1 MDESLCSTGLMHLWT
16 HRHMIIFALMSM
28 CNTSRQRVQIICKR
42 TTNGSSDPTTSQ
54 AHTVVFSFLAPMA
67 AAGITRSRNDAQ
79 SEVGVYAVVQL
90 QNRRRSQSLDD
101 ACCSSPHETKS
112 LRSIA
117 CACVRS
123 GSAAHCAPPHVG
135 KLSGD
140 APLAGGIAFTTTS
153 YLLSTYTC
161 IQSLRVP
168 IHRHV

>member
-1 MDESLCSTGLMHLWT
+1 MWT
-16 HRHMIIFALMSM
+16 HRHIIIFSSMSM
-28 CNTSRQRVQIICKR
+28 CNTSRQHVQIICER
-42 TTNGSSDPTTSQ
+42 TTNPLNQLFHQ
-54 AHTVVFSFLAPMA
+54 AHTAVFSFLAPMA

-79 SEVGVYAVVQL
+79 REVGVYAVVQL
-90 QNRRRSQSLDD
+90 KNRRRSQSLND

-117 CACVRS
+117 CSCVRS
-123 GSAAHCAPPHVG
+123 GSTAHCTPPHVG

-153 YLLSTYTC
+153 YVLNTYTC
-161 IQSLRVP
+161 IPSLRVL